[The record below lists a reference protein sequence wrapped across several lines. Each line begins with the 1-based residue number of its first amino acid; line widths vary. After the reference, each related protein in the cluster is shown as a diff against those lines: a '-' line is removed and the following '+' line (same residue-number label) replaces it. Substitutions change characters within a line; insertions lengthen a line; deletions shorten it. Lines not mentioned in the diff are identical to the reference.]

1 MAKPGWEST
10 HYSWYR
16 NVWEASS
23 IEIFIRGKQRHISS
37 TWLAGIYSIVITER
51 YVTACH
57 LFQKSFEK
65 VRVSWKNVKFLIPLF
80 SICLPFQNCQS
91 LQEFYIGNNTLANI
105 REVYNLKVKKEWKH
119 SYGDVVVFA
128 VNPWTPQSDWHLLS
142 PYNITPK
149 SRIKLMRLKEMI
161 TK

>member
-1 MAKPGWEST
+1 M
-10 HYSWYR
+10 
-16 NVWEASS
+16 
-23 IEIFIRGKQRHISS
+23 
-37 TWLAGIYSIVITER
+37 
-51 YVTACH
+51 
-57 LFQKSFEK
+57 
-65 VRVSWKNVKFLIPLF
+65 
-80 SICLPFQNCQS
+80 CLPFQNCQS